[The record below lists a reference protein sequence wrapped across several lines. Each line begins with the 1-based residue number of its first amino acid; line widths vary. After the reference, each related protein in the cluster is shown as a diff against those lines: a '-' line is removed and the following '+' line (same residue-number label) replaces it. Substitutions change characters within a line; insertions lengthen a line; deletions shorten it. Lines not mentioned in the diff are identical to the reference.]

1 MSNIQFGSGVLFG
14 LPNSGNLAANPT
26 PSKLGLLQEFSVD
39 FKGDLKKLFG
49 QFQFA
54 AATARGKIDVSCK
67 AKIAVFD
74 VQSLNQLYFG
84 QSVTTGITKVADS
97 EAHSVPASS
106 TFIVTLTPPGSGV
119 FVDDL
124 GVCDATTGLPFQN
137 VGTGGTLT
145 AAGQYQVNASTGV
158 YTFDSADASRAVL
171 ISYSYSATT
180 AGTSTLS
187 IANPLMGYAPQF
199 KAVAYNNFRG
209 EYLGIQ
215 LNQCTMGQF
224 TLASKLEDF
233 WMFDITFD
241 ANCDASNNLGKI
253 FAYNV

>member
-14 LPNSGNLAANPT
+14 IPNSGNLAANPT

-54 AATARGKIDVSCK
+54 AATARGKIEVSCK

-74 VQSLNQLYFG
+74 IQSLNQLYFG
-84 QSVTTGITKVADS
+84 QSVTQASITKVADS
-97 EAHSVPASS
+97 EADTVPA
-106 TFIVTLTPPGSGV
+106 VTSFTITVSNAAT

-124 GVCDATTGLPFQN
+124 GVVDATTGLPFQE
-137 VGTGGTLT
+137 VATLT
-145 AAGQYQVNASTGV
+145 AVGQYQVNVSTGV
-158 YTFDSADASRAVL
+158 YTFFSGDASRHVQ
-171 ISYSYSATT
+171 ISYTYTATT
-180 AGTSTLS
+180 PGTSTLALS
-187 IANPLMGYAPQF
+187 NQLMGYAPQF

-224 TLASKLEDF
+224 QLASKLEDF
-233 WMFDITFD
+233 WMYDITFD